1 MDFLI
6 IIIGGSVK
14 KTISFLLFG
23 SVILFSTLT
32 YSQNDD
38 INETLSNLSTSA
50 AIPYVSPIIS
60 AFGSN
65 LNSGWVSKLPS
76 AKVFSFN
83 LDLKIVGMGTFFND
97 NEKTFSTSGAFRFT
111 SSQAQQL
118 VDNITEPISAAD
130 RLNIKNQILSREF
143 NVVISGPTIIGSESD
158 RVKVAF
164 AGQSFTVS
172 GNTFNVAAQTFTLN
186 DVKGFLN
193 DLPLL
198 PSAAVQLGIG
208 TFVGTN
214 FMLRWLPDIEIK
226 DLGKFSFWGVGALHN
241 PAVWFDGEIPFDVAF
256 GGFYQKLTV
265 GTIFE
270 TKASQFGVYISKTL
284 GSIIAFT
291 PYMGLTTETSTT
303 TINYDYEF
311 DTPTGIS
318 KSNINFEL
326 EGKNTVGFTVG
337 ATFKLAILNFNVD
350 YKIAEV
356 KTLSVGLNFGF

>member
-1 MDFLI
+1 M
-6 IIIGGSVK
+6 K
-14 KTISFLLFG
+14 KPITFLLFV
-23 SVILFSTLT
+23 SAILFSSLT

-50 AIPYVSPIIS
+50 AIPYIDPIIS

-76 AKVFSFN
+76 AKMISFN
-83 LDLKIVGMGTFFND
+83 LDLKIVGMGSFFED

-111 SSQAQQL
+111 SSQANQL
-118 VDNITEPISAAD
+118 VASLPLSVRA
-130 RLNIKNQILSREF
+130 NIKDQILSQEF
-143 NVVISGPTIIGSESD
+143 NVAITGPTIIGSDAE
-158 RVKVAF
+158 RVKVTF
-164 AGQSFTVS
+164 AGPSFDVS
-172 GNTFNVAAQTFTLN
+172 GNSFDVAAQTFTLN

-193 DLPLL
+193 NLEILPT
-198 PSAAVQLGIG
+198 AAVQLGIG
-208 TFVGTN
+208 TFAGTN
-214 FMLRWLPDIEIK
+214 FMFRWLPDIDVK

-241 PAVWFDGEIPFDVAF
+241 PAVWFDGEMPFDLAF

-284 GSIIAFT
+284 GAIVAFT
-291 PYMGLTTETSTT
+291 PYIGLTTETSTT

-311 DTPTGIS
+311 DTPAGVS
-318 KSNINFEL
+318 KSNIKFEL

-337 ATFKLAILNFNVD
+337 ASFKLAILNFNVD
-350 YKIAEV
+350 YKIANV
-356 KTLSVGLNFGF
+356 KTISAGLNFGF

>member
-1 MDFLI
+1 M
-6 IIIGGSVK
+6 K

-23 SVILFSTLT
+23 AMLLFSSST
-32 YSQNDD
+32 YSQNDG

-50 AIPYVSPIIS
+50 AIPYVNPIIS

-76 AKVFSFN
+76 AKAFSFN
-83 LDLKIVGMGTFFND
+83 LDFKIVGMGSFFDD

-111 SSQAQQL
+111 SSQADQL
-118 VDNITEPISAAD
+118 VAGLPLAVRA
-130 RLNIKNQILSREF
+130 NIKDQILSQEF
-143 NVVISGPTIIGSESD
+143 NVAINGPTIIGLESD
-158 RVKVAF
+158 RVKVTF
-164 AGQSFTVS
+164 AGQTFLVN
-172 GNTFNVAAQTFTLN
+172 GNPFNVPAQTFTLQ
-186 DVKGFLN
+186 DVKGFLD
-193 DLPLL
+193 DLPLM

-208 TFVGTN
+208 TFAGTN

-241 PAVWFDGEIPFDVAF
+241 PAVWFDGDMPFDLAF

-291 PYMGLTTETSTT
+291 PYMGVTTETSTT

-311 DTPTGIS
+311 DTPTGVS
-318 KSNINFEL
+318 KSNIKFEL

-337 ATFKLAILNFNVD
+337 ASFKLAILNFNVD
-350 YKIAEV
+350 YKIANV
-356 KTLSVGLNFGF
+356 KTISAGLNFGF